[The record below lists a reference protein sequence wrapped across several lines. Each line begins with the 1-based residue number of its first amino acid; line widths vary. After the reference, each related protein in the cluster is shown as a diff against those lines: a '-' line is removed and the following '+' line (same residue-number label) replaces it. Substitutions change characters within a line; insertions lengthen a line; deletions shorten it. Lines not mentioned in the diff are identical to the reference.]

1 MVRRFKLIDS
11 EFRRLAP
18 HYPNTVVIDRDN
30 MEFHGRRGLK
40 AIIEA
45 AGLPMFGEVLYETI
59 EGFGVDA

>member
-18 HYPNTVVIDRDN
+18 QYPNTVVINRDN
-30 MEFHGRRGLK
+30 MEFHGRLGLR

-45 AGLPMFGEVLYETI
+45 AGLPMFREVLYETI